1 MRKNNTLIFTK
12 DISRICVYI
21 ALIQPGLG
29 ILEPFFSTSYYF
41 YCFFHFTRDIID
53 IRLCYHDYTV
63 DLILASF
70 VCIENG
76 SQDHRDLFKDH
87 YCL

>member
-1 MRKNNTLIFTK
+1 MILVTR

-29 ILEPFFSTSYYF
+29 ILKPFFLLLITF
-41 YCFFHFTRDIID
+41 IVFLHFTRDIID

-63 DLILASF
+63 ALILASF

-87 YCL
+87 YCF